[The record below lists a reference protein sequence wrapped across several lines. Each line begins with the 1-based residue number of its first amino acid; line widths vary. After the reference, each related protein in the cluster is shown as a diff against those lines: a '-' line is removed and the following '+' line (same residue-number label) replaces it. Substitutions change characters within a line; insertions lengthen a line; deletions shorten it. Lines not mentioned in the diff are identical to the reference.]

1 LKGITQARG
10 RFSMTFVGYEEV
22 PGHLVDQVVAQH
34 KKELEASAH

>member
-1 LKGITQARG
+1 
-10 RFSMTFVGYEEV
+10 MTFVGYEEV